1 MPPKLREHQ
10 AAARAQPTAG
20 KSLISVLGVPATRQS
35 APHTRSSNT
44 ARQGERRQSC
54 RSSWK
59 EFCRRR
65 AGGGELR
72 YLRDVTELWPEALC
86 TSPTGEVPSRAA
98 AAAPPPRTHR
108 RHRRTAANWLPRT
121 AQGPGRLISRVFIL
135 PLLIWRVRDI
145 PGGSWASREVTPH
158 QLAASFDPCR
168 GASRELRLGAT
179 SLNSGK

>member
-1 MPPKLREHQ
+1 MLGPCHPLGHPGDAPGARAGEGKIPTRLFETGSFRIPPKLREHQ

-108 RHRRTAANWLPRT
+108 RHRRTAANWCPELHRG
-121 AQGPGRLISRVFIL
+121 Q
-135 PLLIWRVRDI
+135 
-145 PGGSWASREVTPH
+145 
-158 QLAASFDPCR
+158 AA
-168 GASRELRLGAT
+168 
-179 SLNSGK
+179 